1 MVAHVLRLEEMAR
14 PRWMLARAV
23 VAQAAGMVLG
33 AVALALLPP
42 ERPGRLGVA
51 LAVAAVGAA
60 AVGRFALRQPPW
72 WGPIHLVFLPAV
84 VAASGAAVP
93 SEVYPV
99 GFLALLLVFWGTFR
113 GDVPLYL
120 SSSAV
125 TEAVIALVA
134 EAGARVASVADLGA
148 GVGTVAVP
156 LARRLPGVR
165 VDAWERAPVP
175 FLLTRARALMFAR
188 RNVSV
193 HAADFWQ
200 APLGGF
206 DLVFAFLS
214 PVVMERLAV
223 KVRAEMRPG
232 TLFVS
237 AAFEC
242 PGWVPERTLVLADRR
257 ETRVYVYRV

>member
-1 MVAHVLRLEEMAR
+1 MVSRVLRLDERAR
-14 PRWMLARAV
+14 PRWLLARAV
-23 VAQAAGMVLG
+23 LAQGVGLG
-33 AVALALLPP
+33 LFAMALALTPP
-42 ERPGRLGVA
+42 GRPGRLGIA

-72 WGPIHLVFLPAV
+72 WGPIHLLFLPTV

-93 SEVYPV
+93 PEVFPL
-99 GFLALLLVFWGTFR
+99 GFVALLLVFWGTFR

-125 TEAVIALVA
+125 TEAVIALAA
-134 EAGARVASVADLGA
+134 EVRATSVADLGA

-156 LARRLPGVR
+156 LSRRLPGLR

-175 FLLTRARALMFAR
+175 YLLCRLRALGR
-188 RNVSV
+188 RNVTV
-193 HAADFWQ
+193 HPADFWQ

-214 PVVMERLAV
+214 PVVMERLAT

-232 TLFVS
+232 TVFVS

-242 PGWVPERTLVLADRR
+242 PGWAPARTLVLGDRR
-257 ETRVYVYRV
+257 ETCVYVYRL

>member
-1 MVAHVLRLEEMAR
+1 MVARVSRLEETAR
-14 PRWMLARAV
+14 PRWMFARAV
-23 VAQAAGMVLG
+23 LAQGVGMALG
-33 AVALALLPP
+33 AVALALTPP

-72 WGPIHLVFLPAV
+72 WGPIHLLFLPAV

-93 SEVYPV
+93 PEVYPV

-125 TEAVIALVA
+125 TEAVIALAA
-134 EAGARVASVADLGA
+134 EARVASVADLGA

-175 FLLTRARALMFAR
+175 FLLCRVRARALGTR
-188 RNVSV
+188 ILTV

-214 PVVMERLAV
+214 PVVMERLAA

-257 ETRVYVYRV
+257 ETRVYVYRL